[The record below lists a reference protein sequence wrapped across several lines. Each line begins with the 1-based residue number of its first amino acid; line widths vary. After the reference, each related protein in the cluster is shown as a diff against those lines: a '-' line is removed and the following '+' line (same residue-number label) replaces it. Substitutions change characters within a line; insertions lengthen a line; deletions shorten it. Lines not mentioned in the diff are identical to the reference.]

1 MESHLKP
8 DKVATATEK
17 AFITGCCESIEDIP
31 DTVTQTSIAADVQIL
46 TELVEEIVKHP
57 KELGPLPLQDGVKV

>member
-8 DKVATATEK
+8 DKVAAVTEK
-17 AFITGCCESIEDIP
+17 TFITGCCESIENIP
-31 DTVTQTSIAADVQIL
+31 DTVTQTHIAANMQIS

-57 KELGPLPLQDGVKV
+57 KELGPLPLQNGVKV